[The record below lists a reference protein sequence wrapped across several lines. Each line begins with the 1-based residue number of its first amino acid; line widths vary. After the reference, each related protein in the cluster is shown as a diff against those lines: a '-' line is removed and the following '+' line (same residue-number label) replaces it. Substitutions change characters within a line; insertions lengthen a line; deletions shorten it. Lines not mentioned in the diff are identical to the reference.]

1 MMPQFGLENTKFI
14 LPTASSIP
22 ISINGGMEMNG
33 WSDIHG
39 LSMDATED
47 RKGFD
52 LAAARVN
59 AIIRSEIEKG
69 IPASKIAIGGFS
81 QGGALALHV
90 SLRSPNSFAGCVALS
105 TWLPLRD
112 DYPEKLSPAAKS
124 LPIFQ
129 VNHNSS
135 TMTVITAAAAFSC
148 DVLKAWSVPLHL
160 SEITHQNFNFLTP
173 IATFSPI
180 THIVPPKFHHSDVS
194 RLKPQMNA
202 QIQTCA

>member
-1 MMPQFGLENTKFI
+1 MIDLSHLIEMVALISRIYWPDRIYQGGKGITLTPRSGIYSKVVLWFHGLGDSADGWANMMPEFELENTKFI

-39 LSMDATED
+39 LSMDAIED

-52 LAAARVN
+52 LAADRINV
-59 AIIRSEIEKG
+59 IIQSEIDKG

-90 SLRSPNSFAGCVALS
+90 SLRSPNTFAGCVALS

-112 DYPEKLSPAAKS
+112 DYPDKLSSAAKS
-124 LPIFQ
+124 LPILQ
-129 VNHNSS
+129 VDIIS
-135 TMTVITAAAAFSC
+135 TP
-148 DVLKAWSVPLHL
+148 VPG
-160 SEITHQNFNFLTP
+160 P
-173 IATFSPI
+173 
-180 THIVPPKFHHSDVS
+180 
-194 RLKPQMNA
+194 
-202 QIQTCA
+202 

>member
-47 RKGFD
+47 REGFD
-52 LAAARVN
+52 LAAARIN
-59 AIIRSEIEKG
+59 TIIQSEIEKG

-112 DYPEKLSPAAKS
+112 DYPEKMSPAAKS

-129 VNHNSS
+129 VNYNSS
-135 TMTVITAAAAFSC
+135 KMTVITADAELNC
-148 DVLKAWSVPLHL
+148 DVLRALRVPLHL
-160 SEITHQNFNFLTP
+160 TEITPQNYDFHRSYRFFLSLLCYHSYLP
-173 IATFSPI
+173 VYLSSPL
-180 THIVPPKFHHSDVS
+180 S
-194 RLKPQMNA
+194 
-202 QIQTCA
+202 